1 MGAPRRRATIVV
13 ALVLPVVA
21 AATVAVLA
29 LGGFAPGRPASAA
42 PGVPEPGEHA
52 PAAASPSTAG
62 AARAEP
68 PSPALA
74 AGSPTATGTATAST
88 ASALLGPTGSAAAS
102 AAASATGSRA
112 VDPAPQRIFVFGDS
126 MVINMLQRLA
136 DYALENGHELSAA
149 IWYGSTSAAWGSGG
163 KLEQLLLQRDPTFV
177 LVVLGSSE
185 MTSVETKI
193 GAASIQRVID
203 VIGKRKW
210 AWVGPLHWRDDAV
223 YNAMLERLN
232 GAGHFFRSTEIKFR
246 DVGDHVHPT
255 PEAGAKWADAIA
267 AWIVAESDV
276 PIRMALPTRVA
287 PKPNPLVF
295 PPPY

>member
-1 MGAPRRRATIVV
+1 MGAPRRRAAFVV
-13 ALVLPVVA
+13 AVLLPVVA

-29 LGGFAPGRPASAA
+29 LGGFAEGRPASAA
-42 PGVPEPGEHA
+42 PGVPAAADPATEPTPTAGAETTSTA
-52 PAAASPSTAG
+52 AAASAASASTPDPSG
-62 AARAEP
+62 A
-68 PSPALA
+68 
-74 AGSPTATGTATAST
+74 ATAST
-88 ASALLGPTGSAAAS
+88 AGALPAPTGSAAE
-102 AAASATGSRA
+102 SATPGRTI
-112 VDPAPQRIFVFGDS
+112 DPAPQRIFVFGDS

-232 GAGHFFRSTEIKFR
+232 GPGHFFRSTEIKFR

-267 AWIVAESDV
+267 AWLVAKSDV
-276 PIRMALPTRVA
+276 PIRMALPTRSA
-287 PKPNPLVF
+287 PKPSPLVF